1 MSSLII
7 FLLGIGGYGYNS
19 MSAQIDR
26 LTDLVKMLEHSKI
39 TLKKKTKTLTQT
51 NNKLKSKN
59 KMLKNSNLA
68 LSNRQKMIKNKI
80 TMQRKKIVTR
90 SLNRSKKKLATAGAK
105 MAPFLGI
112 PIVVGAVTL
121 DINDYCSDIKDME
134 TFEYD
139 LFGTPELK
147 DSEYRICGID
157 TEKQLDDIANSVNQS
172 YGSLLNSLNHA
183 QDDTRKF
190 WKSKLNETKGYFHNI
205 SEESKD
211 FWRTSYMKTIMS
223 LEKQSEETSHYWGD
237 IYDDTLNFY
246 TH

>member
-7 FLLGIGGYGYNS
+7 FLLGVGGYGYNY
-19 MSAQIDR
+19 MNTKIDS
-26 LTDLVKMLEHSKI
+26 LTELVKTLQYSKM

-51 NNKLKSKN
+51 NSKLNSKN

-68 LSNRQKMIKNKI
+68 LTNRQKMIKNKI

-90 SLNRSKKKLATAGAK
+90 SLLRSRNKLATAGAK
-105 MAPFLGI
+105 MAPFIGI

-121 DINDYCSDIKDME
+121 DINDYCSDIEDME

-139 LFGTPELK
+139 LFGTPDLK
-147 DSEYRICGID
+147 GSEDRICGID

-172 YGSLLNSLNHA
+172 YGSLLTSLNHA
-183 QDDTRKF
+183 QDDASQY
-190 WKSKLNETKGYFHNI
+190 WSQKLKETKGYFHDI
-205 SEESKD
+205 SKESKD
-211 FWRTSYMKTIMS
+211 FWRTSYIKTIIS
-223 LEKQSEETSHYWGD
+223 FQKQSKDTSHFWGD